1 MDNNNNQFVFHTIK
15 SSAIKKFVI
24 IDLITGTGIYWTVNF
39 ISSSAL
45 LAIISCVLGTKK
57 IKKCNSLKTPNKNL
71 SDQNEISIT
80 NRYVSACNLY
90 SSF

>member
-57 IKKCNSLKTPNKNL
+57 IKKNATVLKLQTKIYL
-71 SDQNEISIT
+71 T
-80 NRYVSACNLY
+80 KMKFL
-90 SSF
+90 

>member
-1 MDNNNNQFVFHTIK
+1 MTTLDNNNNQFVFHTIK

-57 IKKCNSLKTPNKNL
+57 IKKMQQS
-71 SDQNEISIT
+71 
-80 NRYVSACNLY
+80 
-90 SSF
+90 

>member
-1 MDNNNNQFVFHTIK
+1 MTRSSIPCHMFKKKIRDVTTLDNNNNQFIFHTIK

-57 IKKCNSLKTPNKNL
+57 IKKMQQS
-71 SDQNEISIT
+71 
-80 NRYVSACNLY
+80 
-90 SSF
+90 